1 MLVVELVEDLVV
13 ALVALVWTCKSD
25 KINEVAKLV
34 IIVVQFC
41 DIYPEI
47 IKKTSS
53 STKGFT

>member
-34 IIVVQFC
+34 IIIVKFC

-53 STKGFT
+53 TKGFT